1 MATRPL
7 ERLILRVPGGEPS
20 ILFRRNNVQWTEDG
34 DELPHFSRR
43 LLRNRFRVWLN
54 ERQAFLWPHAGIVA
68 EASYFAA
75 YCRGARKLFIY
86 ATDRPRGDRSTG
98 ASKIA
103 LRFSPPTRN
112 SHTTHPAPRRKTR
125 HAPARSP
132 ATLTNALAKKTHA
145 KPHRKK
151 KSPEFP
157 RRQKKQPKQQQ
168 WPPTRPSPRPTR
180 RRSSS
185 AR

>member
-34 DELPHFSRR
+34 DDLPHFSRR
-43 LLRNRFRVWLN
+43 LLHNRFSVWLN

-75 YCRGARKLFIY
+75 YCRGARKLFVY

-103 LRFSPPTRN
+103 LGRLKFD
-112 SHTTHPAPRRKTR
+112 
-125 HAPARSP
+125 
-132 ATLTNALAKKTHA
+132 LAI
-145 KPHRKK
+145 
-151 KSPEFP
+151 
-157 RRQKKQPKQQQ
+157 
-168 WPPTRPSPRPTR
+168 
-180 RRSSS
+180 
-185 AR
+185 

>member
-1 MATRPL
+1 MANRPL

-34 DELPHFSRR
+34 DDLPHFSRR
-43 LLRNRFRVWLN
+43 LLHNRFSVWLN

-75 YCRGARKLFIY
+75 YCRGARKLFVY

-103 LRFSPPTRN
+103 LEIERVLDYQIERGLEGMHHAVLDVFMTDVHETRG
-112 SHTTHPAPRRKTR
+112 AGGG
-125 HAPARSP
+125 
-132 ATLTNALAKKTHA
+132 
-145 KPHRKK
+145 
-151 KSPEFP
+151 
-157 RRQKKQPKQQQ
+157 
-168 WPPTRPSPRPTR
+168 RPSPHNR
-180 RRSSS
+180 
-185 AR
+185 ARATP